1 MYLLFKHIHLWL
13 SLLLLLP
20 ACVQEE
26 LQQIPNEGE
35 GILRLGN
42 PTVIATLSSDKDTK
56 ATASLPDG
64 VGTPD
69 ASAFQIDIYNEAG
82 TELVKGDVNTT
93 DEYVL
98 ATGKY
103 RIKVT
108 PTTASNPAL
117 ITTTAPAYFEG
128 STIVEVK
135 PLQVNTASVT
145 VYWGY
150 SILNVSVTDDLAFH
164 LKTCSLEVKVGT
176 ETQTY
181 AMKSD
186 KTFETLYLLGGR
198 EAMVTLKGTNYM
210 NEAVSAVL
218 LPNKELP
225 RATSYA
231 ITANPDDIKKFD
243 IISAVEAVHTYN
255 SGTLTGTDVT
265 LTIAN
270 DIPKELISN
279 WSAELKSTDGTTVYR
294 TYSSS
299 NLSNAKMVVANNWPY
314 IPKGTYTLHYAYQM
328 NNINYSGTE
337 TLAVT
342 EDPRFTVTLS
352 AYTSYDKYAGT
363 NGIAKNVTDANN
375 CNAETLYNAGATWS
389 ISTDLMANKNYA
401 KTLKIYID
409 GDASARTFEVRDE
422 YGDNSY
428 YENIGNLSWAA
439 HTLKASVTFDGVT
452 VESAEQTHHIT
463 GLPYKAVP
471 PTDKDWDRIGGNIT
485 WKNDHVDMYYS
496 AASYP
501 NIKSPSFYVPND
513 ISVKIQP
520 DIRKNNW
527 GLNYNLDIYMN
538 EGSSLYK
545 DEIKKNAQFTT
556 ELYTTMTTTKNV
568 FYIEHEW
575 AAGGPR
581 IYVYKFNIYYNN

>member
-1 MYLLFKHIHLWL
+1 MKTFTYQIAYLWL
-13 SLLLLLP
+13 SLILLLP

-35 GILRLGN
+35 GILRLSS

-64 VGTPD
+64 IGTPD

-93 DEYVL
+93 EEYVL

-198 EAMVTLKGTNYM
+198 DAMVTLKGTNYM

-218 LPNKELP
+218 LPNQELP

-243 IISAVEAVHTYN
+243 IISSVTAAHTYN

-279 WSAELKSTDGTTVYR
+279 WSAELLFDGTTVR
-294 TYSSS
+294 TYSSNQS
-299 NLSNAKMVVANNWPY
+299 LNGVGSPVMNVTTFQY
-314 IPKGTYTLHYAYQM
+314 IPQNATEGWDCVLRYSYKMNGQTY
-328 NNINYSGTE
+328 NGE
-337 TLAVT
+337 KAVKLKVPAP
-342 EDPRFTVTLS
+342 EFTVAVS
-352 AYTSYDKYAGT
+352 AYTSYSKYLAGDISGA
-363 NGIAKNVTDANN
+363 NGCDPETIYDMKATPTISSEVLNANGSTCTLTLDGN
-375 CNAETLYNAGATWS
+375 TVSAGNATS
-389 ISTDLMANKNYA
+389 Q
-401 KTLKIYID
+401 
-409 GDASARTFEVRDE
+409 
-422 YGDNSY
+422 
-428 YENIGNLSWAA
+428 SWAA
-439 HTLKASVTFDGVT
+439 HTLAASYTFDGVT
-452 VESAEQTHHIT
+452 VQDSKTYHIT
-463 GLPYKAVP
+463 GLPYKPNNMIQA
-471 PTDKDWDRIGGNIT
+471 DWDFSSWNCKYNSGTIQLGGVSGSGECTATSKMAFKIPANIGVRVNTNVSLGSLNFFDWIT
-485 WKNDHVDMYYS
+485 TNFTVS
-496 AASYP
+496 I
-501 NIKSPSFYVPND
+501 NGTEIIKQNSGKTNE
-513 ISVKIQP
+513 K
-520 DIRKNNW
+520 
-527 GLNYNLDIYMN
+527 NYNLSGTGTFISSASQIKMN
-538 EGSSLYK
+538 SS
-545 DEIKKNAQFTT
+545 
-556 ELYTTMTTTKNV
+556 YT
-568 FYIEHEW
+568 
-575 AAGGPR
+575 AAGPWSK
-581 IYVYKFNIYYNN
+581 IHTLHILYN

>member
-26 LQQIPNEGE
+26 LQQVPGKGE

-64 VGTPD
+64 IGTPD

-135 PLQVNTASVT
+135 PLQVNTASVM

-210 NEAVSAVL
+210 NESVSAVL
-218 LPNKELP
+218 LPNQELP

-279 WSAELKSTDGTTVYR
+279 WSATLTFNDVTIRTYRSENSLNGVDKVTMGGRENMLYIPQNTTDGYACKLSYSYVMNGQ
-294 TYSSS
+294 TYNGEKDFDVRVPAPEFS
-299 NLSNAKMVVANNWPY
+299 VA
-314 IPKGTYTLHYAYQM
+314 
-328 NNINYSGTE
+328 
-337 TLAVT
+337 V
-342 EDPRFTVTLS
+342 S
-352 AYTSYDKYAGT
+352 AYTSYSKYLAGDISGA
-363 NGIAKNVTDANN
+363 NGCDPETIYDMKATPTISSEVLNANGSTCTLTLDGN
-375 CNAETLYNAGATWS
+375 TVSAGNATS
-389 ISTDLMANKNYA
+389 Q
-401 KTLKIYID
+401 
-409 GDASARTFEVRDE
+409 
-422 YGDNSY
+422 
-428 YENIGNLSWAA
+428 SWAA
-439 HTLKASVTFDGVT
+439 HTLAASYFFDGVT
-452 VESAEQTHHIT
+452 AQDSKTYHIT
-463 GLPYKAVP
+463 GLPFRSNP
-471 PTDKDWDRIGGNIT
+471 PTEGHWKGSGTVNWESSYVRLGNLSWSQPHNIT
-485 WKNDHVDMYYS
+485 SNSFNVPGNMNVNISTKYQVKSGGVGTTFTLILGENQLFYKKIGNYEDETIEDTANSIITTSNNYIKCNNSYGSGNTHSKVYYV
-496 AASYP
+496 
-501 NIKSPSFYVPND
+501 NV
-513 ISVKIQP
+513 
-520 DIRKNNW
+520 
-527 GLNYNLDIYMN
+527 
-538 EGSSLYK
+538 LY
-545 DEIKKNAQFTT
+545 
-556 ELYTTMTTTKNV
+556 
-568 FYIEHEW
+568 
-575 AAGGPR
+575 R
-581 IYVYKFNIYYNN
+581 

>member
-35 GILRLGN
+35 GILRLGS
-42 PTVIATLSSDKDTK
+42 PTVVATISSDKETK
-56 ATASLPDG
+56 ATTSLPDG
-64 VGTPD
+64 IGTPD

-82 TELVKGDVNTT
+82 TELVKEDVNTT

-98 ATGKY
+98 ATGRY

-108 PTTASNPAL
+108 PKNASNPAL
-117 ITTTAPAYFEG
+117 VTTTAPAYFEG

-176 ETQTY
+176 ETQMY
-181 AMKSD
+181 PMKSD

-218 LPNKELP
+218 LPNQELP

-279 WSAELKSTDGTTVYR
+279 WSAELLFDGTTVR
-294 TYSSS
+294 TYSSNQS
-299 NLSNAKMVVANNWPY
+299 LNEAGSPVMNVSTFQY
-314 IPKGTYTLHYAYQM
+314 IPQNATEGWDCVLRYSYKMNGQTYNGEKPVKLKVSAP
-328 NNINYSGTE
+328 E
-337 TLAVT
+337 
-342 EDPRFTVTLS
+342 FTVAVS
-352 AYTSYDKYAGT
+352 AYTSYSKYLAGDISGA
-363 NGIAKNVTDANN
+363 NGCDPETIYDMKATPTISSEVLNANGST
-375 CNAETLYNAGATWS
+375 CILTLDGNTVLAGDTTS
-389 ISTDLMANKNYA
+389 Q
-401 KTLKIYID
+401 
-409 GDASARTFEVRDE
+409 
-422 YGDNSY
+422 
-428 YENIGNLSWAA
+428 SWAA
-439 HTLKASVTFDGVT
+439 HTLAASYTFDGVT
-452 VESAEQTHHIT
+452 VQDSKIYHIT
-463 GLPYKAVP
+463 GLPFRSNP
-471 PTDKDWDRIGGNIT
+471 PTTTYWTRDGGGYWRDDYAQLSAGGGDASLT
-485 WKNDHVDMYYS
+485 SRSFHVFNDM
-496 AASYP
+496 
-501 NIKSPSFYVPND
+501 NIKVETHYEAYRATIGTIFTMY
-513 ISVKIQP
+513 
-520 DIRKNNW
+520 
-527 GLNYNLDIYMN
+527 L
-538 EGSSLYK
+538 GSSLLFETKGDKYMSSTKYEGSK
-545 DEIKKNAQFTT
+545 DVSINSSNNYIKCNNSYGLGNTHSKVYYVNV
-556 ELYTTMTTTKNV
+556 LY
-568 FYIEHEW
+568 
-575 AAGGPR
+575 R
-581 IYVYKFNIYYNN
+581 

>member
-1 MYLLFKHIHLWL
+1 MKTFTYQIAYLWL
-13 SLLLLLP
+13 SLILLLP

-64 VGTPD
+64 IGTPD

-82 TELVKGDVNTT
+82 TELVKGNVNTAE
-93 DEYVL
+93 EYVL

-198 EAMVTLKGTNYM
+198 DAMVTLKGTNYM

-218 LPNKELP
+218 LPNQELP

-231 ITANPDDIKKFD
+231 ITANPDDIKQFD
-243 IISAVEAVHTYN
+243 IISSVTAAHTYN

-279 WSAELKSTDGTTVYR
+279 WSAELLFDGTTVR
-294 TYSSS
+294 TYSSNQS
-299 NLSNAKMVVANNWPY
+299 LNGTGSPVMNVTTFQY
-314 IPKGTYTLHYAYQM
+314 IPQNATEGWDCVLRYSYKMNGQTY
-328 NNINYSGTE
+328 NGE
-337 TLAVT
+337 KAVKLKVPAP
-342 EDPRFTVTLS
+342 EFTVAVS
-352 AYTSYDKYAGT
+352 AYTSYSKYLAGDISGA
-363 NGIAKNVTDANN
+363 NGCDPETIYDMKATPTISSEVLNANGSTCTLTLDGN
-375 CNAETLYNAGATWS
+375 TVSAGNATS
-389 ISTDLMANKNYA
+389 Q
-401 KTLKIYID
+401 
-409 GDASARTFEVRDE
+409 
-422 YGDNSY
+422 
-428 YENIGNLSWAA
+428 SWAA
-439 HTLKASVTFDGVT
+439 HTLAASYTFDGVT
-452 VESAEQTHHIT
+452 VQDSKIYHIT
-463 GLPYKAVP
+463 GLPYNAAP
-471 PTDKDWDRIGGNIT
+471 PRNTGAHPWTDKQGNNE
-485 WKNDHVDMYYS
+485 WGSDCVKLYYS
-496 AASYP
+496 AATYP
-501 NIKSPSFYVPND
+501 RIISPTFNIFT
-513 ISVKIQP
+513 
-520 DIRKNNW
+520 
-527 GLNYNLDIYMN
+527 
-538 EGSSLYK
+538 
-545 DEIKKNAQFTT
+545 EIKVTVSTKIYREYYWASVARGPIQI
-556 ELYTTMTTTKNV
+556 YQYHVDTKNEKEV
-568 FYIEHEW
+568 YNNRLSSEETLEASWSISMNSDYNAYYIEYDYM
-575 AAGGPR
+575 AATGKTN
-581 IYVYKFNIYYNN
+581 VYYFNIIYR